1 MLMEGS
7 NAREEREMRDR
18 GFTGMMP
25 RVKSVGYVYR
35 LLLSVF
41 LRIFCSVV
49 ETPGIGDAKPVVP
62 KDNKEDRSIGDRM
75 V

>member
-1 MLMEGS
+1 
-7 NAREEREMRDR
+7 
-18 GFTGMMP
+18 MMP

-41 LRIFCSVV
+41 LRMFCSVV
-49 ETPGIGDAKPVVP
+49 ETSGIGEAKPIAA
-62 KDNKEDRSIGDRM
+62 KDNKEDRSIGDRI

>member
-18 GFTGMMP
+18 DFTGMMP
-25 RVKSVGYVYR
+25 RVKSVGYVYK

-41 LRIFCSVV
+41 LRMFCSVV
-49 ETPGIGDAKPVVP
+49 ETSGIGGAKLVVA
-62 KDNKEDRSIGDRM
+62 KDNKEDRSIGDRI